1 MNIWSYREAD
11 CRSDHYLT
19 ILEWRRR
26 RRIVIRKMSRTHIQ
40 DGERKYKA
48 EYEVP
53 VQISSQIYKLMKY
66 ERN

>member
-1 MNIWSYREAD
+1 
-11 CRSDHYLT
+11 
-19 ILEWRRR
+19 
-26 RRIVIRKMSRTHIQ
+26 MSRTHIQ